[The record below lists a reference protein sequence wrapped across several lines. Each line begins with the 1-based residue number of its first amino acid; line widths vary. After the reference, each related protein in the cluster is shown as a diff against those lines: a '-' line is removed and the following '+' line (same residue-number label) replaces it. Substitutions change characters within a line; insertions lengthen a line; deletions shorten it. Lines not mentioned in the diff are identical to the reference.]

1 MVLKYS
7 CSLINTGMVWCK
19 ISPSLCVFK
28 YIRRHFI
35 LYIHSGW
42 YYCVGIAHHPFFFS
56 FFFFWVGGCGGYRYS
71 TWIFTLN
78 LISNETITMT
88 ISCCWLC
95 ALHARIYNIII
106 GLYRQQYPWL
116 VHHILASLHLL
127 RSSQSQV
134 L

>member
-7 CSLINTGMVWCK
+7 SSLINTGMVWCK
-19 ISPSLCVFK
+19 ISPSLSVFK
-28 YIRRHFI
+28 CIRRHFI

-42 YYCVGIAHHPFFFS
+42 YYCVGIAHHS
-56 FFFFWVGGCGGYRYS
+56 FFWGGYRYS

-88 ISCCWLC
+88 ISCWWLC